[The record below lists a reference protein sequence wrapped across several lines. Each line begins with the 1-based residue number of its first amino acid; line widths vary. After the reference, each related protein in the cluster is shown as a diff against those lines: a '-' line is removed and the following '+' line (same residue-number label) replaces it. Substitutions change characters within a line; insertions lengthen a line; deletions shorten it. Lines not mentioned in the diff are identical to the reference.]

1 MTEKLRALAQRII
14 PSGFTTAAAE
24 MQRQQDIISI
34 TTGST
39 ALDELLQGGIE
50 TGSLTEVSF

>member
-1 MTEKLRALAQRII
+1 M
-14 PSGFTTAAAE
+14 TAAAE
-24 MQRQQDIISI
+24 MQRQQDIITI